1 MRKNDAG
8 LDFHLT
14 RVDLIVLCAA
24 LLTAITLFVIG
35 TSKYGIGLTGD
46 TMNYLALSENIL
58 AGRGFV
64 GLGGEPFVLWPPG
77 YSLIISFLIAITG
90 ANQYSILFALNIFSL
105 SFILIIFYFLLK
117 QKLKAPSL
125 RYYGMGL
132 LVIAP
137 GFYLVSVFAFA
148 EVIFIP
154 ILLLFLF
161 LGEKWREELTVGR
174 VIWLSVLSLI
184 LFFLKYIGIISF
196 VVILYLILRGNRRE
210 WFRNTSL
217 SISIAVVPA
226 VLWLIRNFTVSGT
239 PFGERG
245 SSMYNIIDVTLIS
258 TETFLYWVF
267 PFLLLLPVILYAAA
281 RYLKVTETPFSDFA
295 RRSDIQLLFTVLFI
309 SATIISCT
317 VSAFD
322 RLNNRLLFPAF
333 IPLLI
338 LFLIFVDVV
347 KTNLR
352 KWKYQKFLT
361 IAGLVVLII
370 PVVLYIRTDIRSF
383 NSRIEHGAGGIA
395 TDEYQARLPRI
406 PDHIFRELK
415 STGKIY
421 CNNPELLYYATNL
434 QTKKSPQKFFYN
446 SEDVVVRLDDL
457 PKYFSEEKSFLIW
470 LGGNMNDTG
479 YSPQELVKHVGIKE
493 ISAGLNYRIFEI
505 SGQK

>member
-8 LDFHLT
+8 LEYYLNC
-14 RVDLIVLCAA
+14 VDLIVLGAA

-46 TMNYLALSENIL
+46 TMNYLALSENIV

-77 YSLIISFLIAITG
+77 CSLIISFLIAVTG

-105 SFILIIFYFLLK
+105 SFTLIIFYFLLK
-117 QKLKAPSL
+117 QKLKEPVL

-137 GFYLVSVFAFA
+137 GFYLVSVFAFV
-148 EVIFIP
+148 EVTFIP
-154 ILLLFLF
+154 ILLLFLY
-161 LGEKWREELTVGR
+161 LGEKWREDLTLRR
-174 VIWLSVLSLI
+174 VIWLSVLSLV

-196 VVILYLILRGNRRE
+196 GVVIYLIFREKNELLRKS
-210 WFRNTSL
+210 FVSFL
-217 SISIAVVPA
+217 IAVVPA
-226 VLWLIRNFTVSGT
+226 VLWLIRNYTASGT

-245 SSMYNIIDVTLIS
+245 RSIYNIIDITLIS

-267 PFLLLLPVILYAAA
+267 PFLILLLLIFIISA
-281 RYLKVTETPFSDFA
+281 RYFKLIEFPFPVFL
-295 RRSDIQLLFTVLFI
+295 RRVDIYLLFSVLFI
-309 SATIISCT
+309 GVTIISCS

-333 IPLLI
+333 LPLLI

-352 KWKYQKFLT
+352 KWKYQKFLM
-361 IAGLVVLII
+361 IAGLVVLIV
-370 PVVLYIRTDIRSF
+370 PVIAYVRTDIRSF
-383 NSRIEHGAGGIA
+383 NSRIRYGAGGIA
-395 TDEYQARLPRI
+395 TDEYQARLPKI
-406 PDHIFRELK
+406 PQQSFLELK
-415 STGKIY
+415 TGDEIY
-421 CNNPELLYYATNL
+421 SNNPELLYYATNL
-434 QTKKSPQKFFYN
+434 QAKKSPQKFFYN
-446 SEDVVVRLDDL
+446 SEDVFVRADDI
-457 PKYFSEEKSFLIW
+457 PKYFSGKKSHLIW
-470 LGGNMNDTG
+470 IGGNTDETG
-479 YSPQELVKHVGIKE
+479 YSPEELVKHVGIKE

>member
-1 MRKNDAG
+1 MRKNDAV
-8 LDFHLT
+8 LNYRLT
-14 RVDLIVLCAA
+14 RADLIVLAIS
-24 LLTAITLFVIG
+24 LLTATSLFLIG
-35 TSKYGIGLTGD
+35 SSKYGIGLTGD

-58 AGRGFV
+58 AGRGIT

-77 YSLIISFLIAITG
+77 YSLIISFLIALTG
-90 ANQYSILFALNIFSL
+90 ANQYSVLMILNIFSL
-105 SFILIIFYFLLK
+105 SSTLIIFFFLST
-117 QKLKAPSL
+117 QKLQIPIL

-137 GFYLVSVFAFA
+137 GFYLVSVFAFV

-245 SSMYNIIDVTLIS
+245 SSMYNIIDVILIS

-267 PFLLLLPVILYAAA
+267 PFLMLLSAISYGATNYFKTIDV
-281 RYLKVTETPFSDFA
+281 RFSDWVRKA
-295 RRSDIQLLFTVLFI
+295 DIHLLFTVFFVG
-309 SATIISCT
+309 ATFVSCS

-322 RLNNRLLFPAF
+322 RLNNRLLFPVF
-333 IPLLI
+333 LPTLIVFLLFFDI
-338 LFLIFVDVV
+338 V
-347 KTNLR
+347 KSSLLKLKYR
-352 KWKYQKFLT
+352 KILT
-361 IAGLVVLII
+361 IAGFAVLII

-406 PDHIFRELK
+406 PDQIFRELK

-421 CNNPELLYYATNL
+421 CNNPELLYYATNI

-457 PKYFSEEKSFLIW
+457 PKYFREEKSFLIW

-479 YSPQELVKHVGIKE
+479 YSPQELAGHVEMNLTLAGENYQIYE
-493 ISAGLNYRIFEI
+493 IHGR
-505 SGQK
+505 

>member
-8 LDFHLT
+8 LDYYLN

-154 ILLLFLF
+154 ILLLFLY
-161 LGEKWREELTVGR
+161 LGEKWREELTVRR
-174 VIWLSVLSLI
+174 VVWLSVLSLI

-196 VVILYLILRGNRRE
+196 GVVIYLIFRE
-210 WFRNTSL
+210 KKECLQKTFISL
-217 SISIAVVPA
+217 SIAVVPA
-226 VLWLIRNFTVSGT
+226 VLWLIRNYTASGT

-245 SSMYNIIDVTLIS
+245 RSIYNIIDVTLIS

-267 PFLLLLPVILYAAA
+267 PFLILLLLIFIISA
-281 RYLKVTETPFSDFA
+281 RYFKLIEFPFPVFV
-295 RRSDIQLLFTVLFI
+295 RTVDIYLLFSVLFI
-309 SATIISCT
+309 GVTIISCS

-333 IPLLI
+333 LPLLN
-338 LFLIFVDVV
+338 LFLLFFEIV
-347 KTNLR
+347 KSSFM
-352 KWKYQKFLT
+352 KSKYQKF
-361 IAGLVVLII
+361 IAMAGLVALII
-370 PVVLYIRTDIRSF
+370 PVVAYVRTDIRSF
-383 NSRIEHGAGGIA
+383 DSRIMYGAGGIA
-395 TDEYQARLPRI
+395 TDEYQARLPKI
-406 PDHIFRELK
+406 PQQNFLK
-415 STGKIY
+415 LKTGDEIY
-421 CNNPELLYYATNL
+421 SNNPELLYYATNL
-434 QTKKSPQKFFYN
+434 QAKKSPQKFFYN
-446 SEDVVVRLDDL
+446 SEDVFVRADDI
-457 PKYFSEEKSFLIW
+457 PKYFSGKKSHLIW
-470 LGGNMNDTG
+470 IGGDTNETG
-479 YSPQELVKHVGIKE
+479 YSPEELVKHVGIKE

-505 SGQK
+505 SEQK